1 MFLVRLTGQGHAYFG
16 KHEERVE
23 EGSYTAG
30 GNVATALH
38 ASGCAGARILSRAL
52 SFCPM
57 VDVVRFLP
65 FNLHSWCWKL
75 LLMVLERCCLELL
88 KLRWI

>member
-1 MFLVRLTGQGHAYFG
+1 MHTFG

-38 ASGCAGARILSRAL
+38 ASGCAGVRILSRAL

-57 VDVVRFLP
+57 VDVVRFLL

-88 KLRWI
+88 KLKWI